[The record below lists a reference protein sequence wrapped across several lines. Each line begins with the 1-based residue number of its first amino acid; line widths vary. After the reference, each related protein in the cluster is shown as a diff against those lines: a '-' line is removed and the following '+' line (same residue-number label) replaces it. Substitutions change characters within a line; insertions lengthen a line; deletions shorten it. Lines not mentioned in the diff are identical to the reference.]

1 MVIDSLRIICWEK
14 IFLFSFSIF
23 TRLFQQTFLC
33 GNKPTTNMK
42 QLTLRVCCTEH
53 KLWLGR
59 IVWLSTIFRVDS
71 IFLIIYNNFLSFLS
85 VMKVRVNII
94 CDLKW
99 VSQRKT
105 SSLRNQ
111 AFTFIFHVF
120 VPQLFWHHR

>member
-1 MVIDSLRIICWEK
+1 MLGK
-14 IFLFSFSIF
+14 KKFLFSSSIF

-99 VSQRKT
+99 VSQRKM

-111 AFTFIFHVF
+111 AFT
-120 VPQLFWHHR
+120 LFFTFLFPSYFGIIVKLVKLNV